1 MIDYTRSVTITGDL
15 SALRD
20 RLYKSYVSQ
29 HSGTSS
35 GDATRLI
42 YQRDIRPLLPPPS
55 AGPVVDIG
63 CGSGQLVRCLVAD
76 GYQAKGIDV
85 SPEQVALAH
94 EAGLGQV
101 QLGDYLSLLAGLPR
115 PASRRHRDRRA

>member
-1 MIDYTRSVTITGDL
+1 MTITGDL

-35 GDATRLI
+35 ADATRLM
-42 YQRDIRPLLPPPS
+42 YQRDIRPLLPPPA
-55 AGPVVDIG
+55 AGPVADIG

-76 GYQAKGIDV
+76 GYQGKGIDV

-94 EAGLGQV
+94 EAGL
-101 QLGDYLSLLAGLPR
+101 
-115 PASRRHRDRRA
+115 DRFAWVTT